1 VSGYR
6 SHIIITT
13 PSYVRDGMPF
23 LQTRH
28 YYIILIRTYYNLMS
42 HSMTII

>member
-23 LQTRH
+23 LQTHH
-28 YYIILIRTYYNLMS
+28 YSHNVIRILYI
-42 HSMTII
+42 MTSFI